1 MYLLNTYAHNKNP
14 APAKRNPLHTDSS
27 SRSKALSSLLATSC
41 IGWPKS
47 CHRIW
52 SYMAVPHSSV
62 PCPCL
67 AYALKLQILV
77 LYELTF
83 GSLWITKSTSKLWRN
98 WRRRK
103 LIDGS
108 KHGSYYLLPSLKK
121 SDLIIVK
128 IIKSHA
134 FYRLFGT
141 IKPCPMIWRVPPT
154 RWMVALHKL
163 NSIQRTR
170 RDPGWN
176 QLNPELN
183 ILSV

>member
-1 MYLLNTYAHNKNP
+1 MYRLDTYAHNKNP

-27 SRSKALSSLLATSC
+27 SRSKAPSSLLATSC

-77 LYELTF
+77 LYELTI

-98 WRRRK
+98 WHRRK

-108 KHGSYYLLPSLKK
+108 KQGSYYLLVSLKK
-121 SDLIIVK
+121 SELIIVK
-128 IIKSHA
+128 IIKGHT

-141 IKPCPMIWRVPPT
+141 IKLVQWSEESPPNEVDGSPT
-154 RWMVALHKL
+154 
-163 NSIQRTR
+163 
-170 RDPGWN
+170 
-176 QLNPELN
+176 
-183 ILSV
+183 